1 MGQHNPYSRC
11 PQKCRQWG
19 APSDTAKPP
28 LTLLT
33 AELEPQQLQQPDPP
47 IQQHADEQHQQ
58 PDAHIQ
64 QLEQPDAPLQH
75 TDSKFSSL
83 TLQFSSIMSA
93 WTCCFSSLT
102 LQISSMVTC
111 SFSFKLSQFSCLSS
125 CIKNLL
131 PFSHLIEIQNSFKL
145 LNLPESLT
153 LQISSMLQPLQP
165 DVQFKPL

>member
-1 MGQHNPYSRC
+1 MPYIGMGQHNPYSRC

-47 IQQHADEQHQQ
+47 IQQH
-58 PDAHIQ
+58 
-64 QLEQPDAPLQH
+64 EQPDAPLQH

>member
-1 MGQHNPYSRC
+1 MPYIGMGQHNPYSRC

-33 AELEPQQLQQPDPP
+33 AELEPQQL
-47 IQQHADEQHQQ
+47 QQ